1 MCGRFTNKLTWDD
14 IVRLY
19 RLTLNAPPHNLRPRY
34 NVCPTDTID
43 TIVFEQGVRNLF
55 TMRWGLAPRWWSKPL
70 KEIKLATFNA
80 RAETVSRSRFFEMR
94 LSAHAVS
101 FPFQAITSGRIPRAA
116 NNLGISRRETA
127 PRRSRSRGFGM
138 NGKIPRRANR

>member
-43 TIVFEQGVRNLF
+43 TIVLEQDVRSLVP
-55 TMRWGLAPRWWSKPL
+55 MRWGLG
-70 KEIKLATFNA
+70 
-80 RAETVSRSRFFEMR
+80 
-94 LSAHAVS
+94 
-101 FPFQAITSGRIPRAA
+101 AI
-116 NNLGISRRETA
+116 
-127 PRRSRSRGFGM
+127 
-138 NGKIPRRANR
+138 RRAGIVGSRIVGVWEKGVYGTASAIKSYAD